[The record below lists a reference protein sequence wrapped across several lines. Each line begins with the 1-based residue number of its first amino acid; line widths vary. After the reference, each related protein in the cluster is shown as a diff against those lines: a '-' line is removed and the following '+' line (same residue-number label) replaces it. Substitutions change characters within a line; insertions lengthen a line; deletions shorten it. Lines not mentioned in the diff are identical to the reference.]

1 MCGLAFVAIHEERTM
16 LRNQIPT
23 LCALALFSATATAAD
38 NGFYLGAG
46 ITQSEIDGVAGD
58 FDMEDTSFKLIAG
71 IRPLDVFAVE
81 LNYMDLGSDSVSAG
95 PFSADAEARAIA
107 GFGLLM
113 LPLPLADLYVKAGLA
128 YWETEASTSLS
139 PTRLKDDGTEFAYG
153 AGVQVR
159 FWSLAARLEYESFDI
174 EGTDGLD
181 LFTLAVTYTF
191 L

>member
-1 MCGLAFVAIHEERTM
+1 MFRKRIL
-16 LRNQIPT
+16 P
-23 LCALALFSATATAAD
+23 LCALALFAATATAAD

-46 ITQSEIDGVAGD
+46 VTQSQIDGVADD

-71 IRPLDVFAVE
+71 FRPLDVFAVE
-81 LNYMDLGSDSVSAG
+81 LNYMDLGSDTFSSAGVSAE
-95 PFSADAEARAIA
+95 AEATAIA

-113 LPLPLADLYVKAGLA
+113 LPLPLVDLYVKAGLA
-128 YWETEASTSLS
+128 YWETEASSSLLPAS
-139 PTRLKDDGTEFAYG
+139 LKDDGTEFAYG

-181 LFTLAVTYTF
+181 LFTLGVTYTF